1 LLGLTAFSSKLAH
14 LPVVEAWKVAGGKL
28 LWWPNASLLRQWSR
42 GMIELLM
49 LLLWLLLLELSRLE
63 FWATPT
69 ILLLLWS
76 T

>member
-1 LLGLTAFSSKLAH
+1 
-14 LPVVEAWKVAGGKL
+14 
-28 LWWPNASLLRQWSR
+28 
-42 GMIELLM
+42 MIELLM